1 MATGYGTPLA
11 TTFTYATSE
20 CAVSIGSTFLRTA
33 VFFVE
38 DMQKQHQHIG
48 EDQCGCYKCMVI
60 FERCACIRIGKMTL
74 Q

>member
-33 VFFVE
+33 AVFGGRYE
-38 DMQKQHQHIG
+38 KNTKHIG
-48 EDQCGCYKCMVI
+48 EDQC
-60 FERCACIRIGKMTL
+60 
-74 Q
+74 

>member
-33 VFFVE
+33 VFLVE
-38 DMQKQHQHIG
+38 DMKKNSNILG
-48 EDQCGCYKCMVI
+48 
-60 FERCACIRIGKMTL
+60 RINVDAKNVW
-74 Q
+74 